1 VIPTRNPPS
10 GREHAFRVL
19 AIAAVFVIALLLRW
33 ATLSSLT
40 GDDHYLLWAATNFLN
55 GDRPLRDFVELGAP
69 LYWAMSALGQVVTGH
84 RVIGEVGLGTLLV
97 AFAFA
102 VSFHLAWRASG
113 SLLLAA
119 GATAL
124 ALLVM
129 TQRELYNYT
138 KLFIYPL
145 GVWLCWR
152 YIDRP
157 TLSRAVVL
165 ALGVA
170 AAWGYRHD
178 HGAYMGV
185 GAAAA
190 VLAAHWR
197 EGVQRV
203 ATGWLRFGVALLAL
217 LAPYLIYIQVNEGIA
232 HYIQE
237 RVHLARVIDATSRRP
252 VWFTVD
258 RSAPDYWFRIEPP
271 RPARV
276 FVEWKPEVS
285 NADRV
290 TLEKKYSLTNGVD
303 PKKSLYEY
311 LLSDVSPANLKALAT
326 DPHIADRR
334 DISVSYREESGS
346 KVIDEVIA
354 TEPPPANAPPAARA
368 VVEIQWKDEL
378 SDHERAGLERQYGLL
393 DNRSKWEYALAD
405 IDTDNIRALV
415 NDPHVY
421 DTGLIDQDSFRPM
434 EESWLVALQR
444 AIPLFRIGVAPR
456 YWHAQNAGI
465 ALHFLSLSLPYLML
479 IALAIDWYRGR
490 RREFIPHGPEKM
502 CAAAVMM
509 MVAHYALLR
518 RDGYFADHVAVAV
531 ILAGCLWGHAFA
543 GPAGEPRRRR
553 AFPAIAAAL
562 MLCVATYATVTYA
575 SPLAVASTLGIG
587 EGGFWNTS
595 AELFRRYN
603 ASPAIDGYAPAGSTG
618 DRGLIR
624 YVYECTRPSD
634 RIWVLSDLFTF
645 PYYAERSVVGH
656 IYWQAGLAANPD
668 FERRMIAKVDTAE
681 VPLVL
686 ALGGK
691 GPLDYL
697 NAYPLVQR
705 YVAQRYTTR
714 IAVPDENAQR
724 EQVFWL
730 LTDSRRQPSGTY
742 DLLGLPCF
750 K

>member
-1 VIPTRNPPS
+1 MRI
-10 GREHAFRVL
+10 L
-19 AIAAVFVIALLLRW
+19 AVAAVFVVALLLRW
-33 ATLSSLT
+33 TTLSSVT

-84 RVIGEVGLGTLLV
+84 RIIGEVGLGTLLV

-113 SLLLAA
+113 SLLLSV
-119 GATAL
+119 GLTAL

-145 GVWLCWR
+145 GLWLCWR

-157 TLSRAVVL
+157 TPLRAGLL

-197 EGVQRV
+197 DGPRRV
-203 ATGWLRFGVALLAL
+203 AVGWLRFGVALVVL
-217 LAPYLIYIQVNEGIA
+217 LAPYLLYIQANEGIV

-252 VWFTVD
+252 VRFSVD
-258 RSAPDYWFRIEPP
+258 TSAPDYWLRVDPP

-276 FVEWKPEVS
+276 FVEWKPDVTP
-285 NADRV
+285 ATRV
-290 TLEKKYSLTNGVD
+290 ELEGRYSLTNGQD
-303 PKKSLYEY
+303 PKKVMSEY
-311 LLSDVSPANLKALAT
+311 FLMDVSPGNLRALVT
-326 DPHIADRR
+326 DTRIADRR
-334 DISVSYREESGS
+334 GISISYREAADGS
-346 KVIDEVIA
+346 KVLDDVVA
-354 TEPPPANAPPAARA
+354 SEPPHPDAPAGARA
-368 VVEIQWKDEL
+368 VVEIRWREGL
-378 SDHERAGLERQYGLL
+378 EESERASLETQYGLR
-393 DNRSKWEYALAD
+393 DDRSRWEYALAD
-405 IDTDNIRALV
+405 VDTDNIRAIV
-415 NDPHVY
+415 EDPHIA
-421 DTGLIDQDSFRPM
+421 DTGLIERDTFQPM
-434 EESWLVALQR
+434 EEPWMIGVQR
-444 AIPLFRIGVAPR
+444 AIPLLRIGIAPR
-456 YWHAQNAGI
+456 YWHTQNAGI
-465 ALHFLSLSLPYLML
+465 TLHFLSLALPYLML
-479 IALAIDWYRGR
+479 IVLAVDWFRGR
-490 RREFIPHGPEKM
+490 RREFMPNAPEKM
-502 CAAAVMM
+502 FAAAVMM
-509 MVAHYALLR
+509 AVAHYALLR

-531 ILAGCLWGHAFA
+531 ILGGCLWGHAFA
-543 GPAGEPRRRR
+543 RSTGEPRRSLIL
-553 AFPAIAAAL
+553 PALAAAAL
-562 MLCVATYATVTYA
+562 LFIATYSTVTYA
-575 SPLAVASTLGIG
+575 SPLAVAATLGLG
-587 EGGFWNTS
+587 EGGFWKTS

-624 YVYECTRPSD
+624 YVYECTRPGD

-645 PYYAERSVVGH
+645 PYYAQRSVVGH
-656 IYWQAGLAANPD
+656 IYWQAGLAANPE
-668 FERRMIAKVDTAE
+668 FERRMIDKVDKAE
-681 VPLVL
+681 VPIVL

-697 NAYPLVQR
+697 QAYPLVQQ
-705 YVAQRYTTR
+705 YVAERYTTHY
-714 IAVPDENAQR
+714 AVPDENLQR

-730 LTDSRRQPSGTY
+730 LTDKRRKQTGTY
-742 DLLGLPCF
+742 ELLGLPCF
-750 K
+750 R